1 MIIKGKVHVLGDS
14 VDTDGMIPGRYMPL
28 SDPKEIAKHIFEEV
42 DPGFVKRVAPGDVLV
57 AGKNFGN
64 GSGREHAPLELKALG
79 IGCIIASSFAR
90 TFFRMAVDLGLQTV
104 TCPEAVAVAKD
115 GDLATIDTTTGLV
128 QIGTQRF
135 QTEPLP
141 EFIREIVDA
150 GGLSPWIRAGH
161 GRRHE
166 GARSHEGKS

>member
-42 DPGFVKRVAPGDVLV
+42 DPGFVKRIAPGDILV

-64 GSGREHAPLELKALG
+64 GSGREHAPLGLKALG
-79 IGCIIASSFAR
+79 IGCIVATSFAR
-90 TFFRMAVDLGLQTV
+90 TFFRMAVDLGLQTIA
-104 TCPEAVAVAKD
+104 CAEAVTVAKD
-115 GDLATIDTTTGLV
+115 GDVACVDTTTGLV
-128 QIGTQRF
+128 QIGDQKF

-150 GGLSPWIRAGH
+150 GGLAPWIR
-161 GRRHE
+161 GRNE
-166 GARSHEGKS
+166 GQGTGADRPRT